1 MPSTLDE
8 IVKRLAKKVK
18 RHPRT
23 LLAWFDDAGAIKIG
37 EAYYVIKVDG
47 FAASRALYP
56 WCNYRDF
63 GFRGVTGAVSDVIA
77 KGCRPLIYAISI
89 GVKPEH
95 VDYVEDIVRGVE
107 EAVNLYGGYIENM
120 DTNVGYD
127 DWIDVFIIGEC
138 SYMPLQRFAKPLDV
152 VILPRRVGLSAVA
165 YIEFSRGRTP
175 SYEEVKEFSCRPR
188 ACIDITKVIEECR
201 KCIDG
206 SIDISDTFAESLYQL
221 GEVTDVGFYI
231 NQRASEML
239 HPLALEYAKSSGV
252 ELEAMVLASNEEYIP
267 VLIARQGYEEQLI
280 ELLRAVG
287 LEPKTIGTVI
297 SDKGI
302 RWFGRAV
309 SIAVW
314 DYVAGA
320 IKL

>member
-56 WCNYRDF
+56 WCSYRDF

-107 EAVNLYGGYIENM
+107 EAVNIYGGYIENM

-138 SYMPLQRFAKPLDV
+138 SYMPLQRSAKPLDV

-175 SYEEVKEFSCRPR
+175 SHEEVKEFSCRPR
-188 ACIDITKVIEECR
+188 ACIDIVKVIEECR

-239 HPLALEYAKSSGV
+239 HPLALEYARSNGV

-267 VLIARQGYEEQLI
+267 ILIARQGYEEQLI

-297 SDKGI
+297 GDKGI

-309 SIAVW
+309 PIAVW